1 MLRQLTRL
9 LSRKEERAQKPP
21 PAARPR
27 SFAAVSVRPSATG
40 ACRAAKLVTGQRFL
54 TDQAPMLPLA
64 GCDRASCDCRYVH
77 YSDRRQEQ
85 RRDIDVG
92 ISSRFFFGEERRQS
106 TGRRATDRKG

>member
-9 LSRKEERAQKPP
+9 LGRKEERTPP
-21 PAARPR
+21 PQPAAKPR
-27 SFAAVSVRPSATG
+27 SYAAVSVRPSAKG

-54 TDQAPMLPLA
+54 TDQAPKLPLED
-64 GCDRASCDCRYVH
+64 CDSARCDCRYIH

-106 TGRRATDRKG
+106 AGRRATDRKG